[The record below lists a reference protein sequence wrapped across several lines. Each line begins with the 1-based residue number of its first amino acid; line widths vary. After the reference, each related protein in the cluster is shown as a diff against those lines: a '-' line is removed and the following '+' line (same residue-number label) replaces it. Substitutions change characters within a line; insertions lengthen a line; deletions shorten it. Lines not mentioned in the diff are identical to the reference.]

1 MSMSGYDRTLKA
13 EDRKQY
19 WFVVRELTSR
29 ELKRKYARSYLGVV
43 WSVLN
48 PLLLMIVMTMIFS
61 YMFERSI
68 DNFPVYYLTGSLF
81 LTLYDHATTSAM
93 NALVDNRNLLLKV
106 KFPKQVFVLSRVY
119 TAVVNFGYS
128 LIAYAIVAIVLGV
141 TPTWT
146 ILLFPVDAF
155 FAALFA
161 LGVGH
166 ILAIIYVFFADVKY
180 LYIVFLRL
188 LLYSSALFYP
198 VDRLPS
204 YFQKVVAVNPV
215 YIQILF
221 ARECIMWHHVP
232 ALSIWIRLIVSGVV
246 MFFLGLYIFR
256 KYENKVMQ
264 VL

>member
-1 MSMSGYDRTLKA
+1 MSFDRAEIHLQA

-19 WFVVRELTSR
+19 WFVIRELTSR

-61 YMFERSI
+61 YMFRRQIE
-68 DNFPVYYLTGSLF
+68 NFPVYYLTGSLF
-81 LTLYDHATTSAM
+81 LTLYDQATTTAM

-128 LIAYAIVAIVLGV
+128 LLAYAIVAIVLGV
-141 TPTWT
+141 RPSITV
-146 ILLFPVDAF
+146 ILIPVDIL
-155 FAALFA
+155 FAILFA
-161 LGVGH
+161 LGAGH
-166 ILAIIYVFFADVKY
+166 ILAIIYVFFADIRY
-180 LYIVFLRL
+180 LYTVFLRL
-188 LLYSSALFYP
+188 LLYSCALFYP
-198 VDRLPS
+198 VDRLPV
-204 YFQKVVAVNPV
+204 YMQKIIGFNPV
-215 YIQILF
+215 YLQILF
-221 ARECIMWHHVP
+221 ARECVMYGHVP
-232 ALSIWIRLIVSGVV
+232 EPWVWFRMILSSLV